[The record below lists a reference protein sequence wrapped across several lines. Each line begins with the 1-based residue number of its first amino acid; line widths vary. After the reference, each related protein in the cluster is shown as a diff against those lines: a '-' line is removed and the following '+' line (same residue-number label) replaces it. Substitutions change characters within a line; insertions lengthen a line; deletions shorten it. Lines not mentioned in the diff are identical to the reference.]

1 MGSRKPFWRFSNDH
15 RSSTSAS
22 STSPVSSITAAEMPV
37 EFLCPISRSLMA
49 DPVIVPPSG
58 HTFERSCVQACADLA
73 FSPPGLSL
81 ELSPSPLVLIPNV
94 ALKSAILSWCQS
106 IGVPPPQ
113 PMPPD
118 AARALVRSLMPPSSN
133 PRPSPPHAA
142 GGDGSGGGGHGRRDR
157 RGEFMRRFA
166 AFSFDEAE
174 EAEKG
179 EASRSPHGYGGTE
192 RGKEKRGELSR
203 AAAAADSYGGTERGR
218 EKRGELSRAAAAA
231 DSYGSRYDEKG
242 EAVRASSASSDGEG
256 EIFGSRSTRPAQS
269 LRGAMNPNAPSAFSV
284 RTKNQAPSFSQH
296 LTSSASSYQSSSSN
310 SSITEAFVEEAPK
323 EPPPPEVHN
332 RTATSLPTS
341 QTADVG
347 VSEEEVLIKLMDTE
361 LSEQESAVVLLRQA
375 TKENRKRRIDL
386 CTPRLLAALRSMLLS
401 SSAAVQISATASL
414 VNLSLE
420 PENRVR
426 IVRSG
431 AVPPLVEVLEGG
443 YPEARYHA
451 AGALFSL
458 ALADENR
465 AAIGVLGA
473 IPPLLDLFSVPSAD
487 GLRARR
493 DAGMALYY
501 LSLAGANRSK
511 IARAP
516 GVVRALLSVASER
529 EEVSPGGTP
538 STTQGPGLARLAMM
552 VVCNLAGCNEG
563 RAALMDGGAV
573 ASVVSL
579 MRSPVAAAVEEYCVA
594 ALYGMSRGSL
604 RFRGLARS
612 ASAEPVLTRVAEG
625 WVSGGEMRREMAKKT
640 LRALR
645 GDDEDDAEPSLSM
658 GFPADD
664 DGSIVSEGMM
674 SIRRRPNYYA
684 NPPRMNSAEF

>member
-1 MGSRKPFWRFSNDH
+1 
-15 RSSTSAS
+15 
-22 STSPVSSITAAEMPV
+22 
-37 EFLCPISRSLMA
+37 
-49 DPVIVPPSG
+49 
-58 HTFERSCVQACADLA
+58 
-73 FSPPGLSL
+73 
-81 ELSPSPLVLIPNV
+81 
-94 ALKSAILSWCQS
+94 
-106 IGVPPPQ
+106 
-113 PMPPD
+113 
-118 AARALVRSLMPPSSN
+118 
-133 PRPSPPHAA
+133 
-142 GGDGSGGGGHGRRDR
+142 
-157 RGEFMRRFA
+157 MRRFA
-166 AFSFDEAE
+166 AFTFDEAE
-174 EAEKG
+174 AAEKG
-179 EASRSPHGYGGTE
+179 EASRSPHRYGGTE
-192 RGKEKRGELSR
+192 RGK
-203 AAAAADSYGGTERGR
+203 

-242 EAVRASSASSDGEG
+242 EAVRASSASSDGED

-269 LRGAMNPNAPSAFSV
+269 LRGTMNPNAPSAFSV

-310 SSITEAFVEEAPK
+310 SSITEVFVEEAPK
-323 EPPPPEVHN
+323 EPPPPEVHD

-341 QTADVG
+341 QTADIG

-401 SSAAVQISATASL
+401 SSAAVQISAIASL

-516 GVVRALLSVASER
+516 GVVRALLSVALER
-529 EEVSPGGTP
+529 EEASPVGTP
-538 STTQGPGLARLAMM
+538 SPPQGPGLARLAMM

-563 RAALMDGGAV
+563 RAALMDAGAV

-579 MRSPVAAAVEEYCVA
+579 MRSPAAAAVEEYCVA

-625 WVSGGEMRREMAKKT
+625 WVNGSEMRREMAKKT

-645 GDDEDDAEPSLSM
+645 GDDEDDAEPLLSI

>member
-15 RSSTSAS
+15 RSCTSAS
-22 STSPVSSITAAEMPV
+22 STSPVSSITAAEMAV

-242 EAVRASSASSDGEG
+242 EAVRAS
-256 EIFGSRSTRPAQS
+256 
-269 LRGAMNPNAPSAFSV
+269 AFSV

-458 ALADENR
+458 AIADENR

-529 EEVSPGGTP
+529 EVSPGGTP

-573 ASVVSL
+573 TSVVSL
-579 MRSPVAAAVEEYCVA
+579 MRSPAAAAVEEYCVA

>member
-1 MGSRKPFWRFSNDH
+1 MGSRRPFWRFSNHH

-58 HTFERSCVQACADLA
+58 HTFERSCLQACADLA

-118 AARALVRSLMPPSSN
+118 AARALVRSLMPPCSS

-142 GGDGSGGGGHGRRDR
+142 DGDGGHARRDR
-157 RGEFMRRFA
+157 RSEFVRRFP

-174 EAEKG
+174 ETEKG
-179 EASRSPHGYGGTE
+179 EAFRSPQSYGGTE
-192 RGKEKRGELSR
+192 RGKEKRGQ
-203 AAAAADSYGGTERGR
+203 
-218 EKRGELSRAAAAA
+218 LSRAAAAA

-269 LRGAMNPNAPSAFSV
+269 LRGTMNPNAPIAFSV

-296 LTSSASSYQSSSSN
+296 STSSAFSYQSSSSN
-310 SSITEAFVEEAPK
+310 SSITEVFVEEAPK

-332 RTATSLPTS
+332 RTASSLPTS
-341 QTADVG
+341 QTADIG

-361 LSEQESAVVLLRQA
+361 LSEHEYAVVLLRQA
-375 TKENRKRRIDL
+375 TRESRKRRIDL

-401 SSAAVQISATASL
+401 SSAAVQISTTASL

-431 AVPPLVEVLEGG
+431 AVPPLVDVLEGG

-451 AGALFSL
+451 AGAIFSL

-487 GLRARR
+487 SLRARR

-529 EEVSPGGTP
+529 EEVFPGGTP
-538 STTQGPGLARLAMM
+538 SPPQGPGLARLAMM
-552 VVCNLAGCNEG
+552 VLCNLAGCNEG

-579 MRSPVAAAVEEYCVA
+579 MRSPTAAALEEYCVA

-612 ASAEPVLTRVAEG
+612 AGAEPVLTRVAEG

-645 GDDEDDAEPSLSM
+645 GDDEDDAEPPLSM
-658 GFPADD
+658 GFPADG

-674 SIRRRPNYYA
+674 SIRRRPNYNA

>member
-1 MGSRKPFWRFSNDH
+1 MRSRKPFWRFSNHH

-22 STSPVSSITAAEMPV
+22 STSPVSSITAAEMAV

-58 HTFERSCVQACADLA
+58 HTFERSCIQACADLA

-157 RGEFMRRFA
+157 RGEFMQRFA

-203 AAAAADSYGGTERGR
+203 AAAAAG
-218 EKRGELSRAAAAA
+218 
-231 DSYGSRYDEKG
+231 SYGSRYDEKG

-284 RTKNQAPSFSQH
+284 RTKNQAPSISQH

-341 QTADVG
+341 QTADIG

-361 LSEQESAVVLLRQA
+361 LSEQESAVVLLRLA

-579 MRSPVAAAVEEYCVA
+579 MRSPAAAAVEEYCVA